1 MVINLTITFFWAAW
15 KLTLCLYLLDR
26 CAQTPHYTQ
35 QLDQNQPEKLLE
47 DQKRVGTH
55 SMAASPT
62 SNTSESDVRFWIHS
76 GRMCIS
82 MWKNDLSDF
91 FSYFCVSDLT
101 VGRKQRFNNFHEIFP
116 SAFFFLMVSMAL
128 QLFYRAS
135 SVSFKNMD
143 VILIFQNKGIDQ
155 IHQYV
160 YSFWERT
167 II

>member
-1 MVINLTITFFWAAW
+1 MLIWFRQWSPYPITLDMSFNILSMVDTIHNWNASLLANTAVCAWQLTQGRSLHGNFKQPNKNLTITFFWAAW
-15 KLTLCLYLLDR
+15 KLTLCLYLLDH
-26 CAQTPHYTQ
+26 CAQTPHCTQ

-91 FSYFCVSDLT
+91 FPILV
-101 VGRKQRFNNFHEIFP
+101 
-116 SAFFFLMVSMAL
+116 FL
-128 QLFYRAS
+128 
-135 SVSFKNMD
+135 
-143 VILIFQNKGIDQ
+143 I
-155 IHQYV
+155 
-160 YSFWERT
+160 
-167 II
+167 